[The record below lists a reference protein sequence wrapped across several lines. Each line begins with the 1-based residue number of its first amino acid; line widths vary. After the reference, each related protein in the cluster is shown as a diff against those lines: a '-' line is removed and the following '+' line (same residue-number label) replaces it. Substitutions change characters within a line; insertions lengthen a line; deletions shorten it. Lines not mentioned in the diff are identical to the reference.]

1 MTTFSYY
8 VKLKYKSMEV
18 DLIATTKPTALKL
31 EDFIRKYQFNIVKSL
46 PNNSLSQ
53 KEYYYNVLDQCVS
66 LLEEL
71 TGCHPTQL
79 LTDVKLENGTIE
91 VVECYMF

>member
-8 VKLKYKSMEV
+8 VKLKYKSVEF
-18 DLIATTKPTALKL
+18 DLITTNKPIAKNL
-31 EDFIRKYQFNIVKSL
+31 EAYIEKYQINIIKSL
-46 PNNSLSQ
+46 PNKSFSQ

-71 TGCHPTQL
+71 TDCHPTQL